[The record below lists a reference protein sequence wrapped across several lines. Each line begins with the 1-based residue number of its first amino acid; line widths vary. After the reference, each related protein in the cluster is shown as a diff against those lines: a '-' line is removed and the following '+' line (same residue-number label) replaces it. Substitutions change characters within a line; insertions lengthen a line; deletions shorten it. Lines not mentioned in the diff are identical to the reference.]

1 MNIGR
6 KDLFWGYAASS
17 MRILAGIIIMPVSLR
32 MLSPDEQGIWQIFL
46 ATVSIITLLDFGFA
60 SSFTRNV
67 TYIFSG
73 VKDLKAT
80 GYEVAESSEMDYGL
94 LKSLLKAM
102 RTYYCITALIFFAI
116 FAIVSPFYIPKMLRE
131 YTGDHQMV
139 WITWV
144 IFGLILAYEL
154 YTYYYNS
161 ILVGCGKV
169 KRNMQ
174 ITVISQSVRVVLTV
188 VLLLFG
194 LKFYALVIGLFIAD
208 LINRVLSYNYFY
220 DKKLKTQLSKSFVTK
235 PVKETIKI
243 LAPNSIKLG
252 FTLLGNF
259 LRGKTVM
266 FIAPLFL
273 PLSVIGSYGLTMQ
286 ITSMIYQLGGTWF
299 STFYPQISQ
308 YTVQGR
314 TTDLKRMYIK
324 AIFFLIVIY
333 VVLSA
338 GFILFGQDIL
348 VFLKSQTQL
357 LSRPYMFAILL
368 FSLLD
373 MNQGINTGM
382 FTARN
387 EVPFYKSYIIAGV
400 LTVLFAWIM
409 LKFASLGV
417 WSLILS
423 GGLAMSIYIFW
434 KWPLKVIK
442 DLNVSWKD
450 VSQTIIIMWNEI
462 IELFRKKFK
471 T

>member
-6 KDLFWGYAASS
+6 KDLFWSYAASS

-67 TYIFSG
+67 TYVFSG
-73 VKDLKAT
+73 VKEIKTT
-80 GYEVAESSEMDYGL
+80 GYETAESSEMDYGL

-116 FAIVSPFYIPKMLRE
+116 FALVSPFYIPKMLRE

-139 WITWV
+139 WITWF

-208 LINRVLSYNYFY
+208 LLNRTLSYNCFY
-220 DKKLKTQLSKSFVTK
+220 DKKLKTQLSNSVVTK
-235 PVKETIKI
+235 PVKDVIKI

-286 ITSMIYQLGGTWF
+286 ITTMIYQLGGTWF

-308 YTVQGR
+308 YTVQER
-314 TTDLKRMYIK
+314 NDDVKRMYIK
-324 AIFFLIVIY
+324 AIFFLVVIY
-333 VVLSA
+333 VVLST

-357 LSRPYMFAILL
+357 LSRPYMYVILL

-373 MNQGINTGM
+373 MNQGISTGM

-400 LTVLFAWIM
+400 LTVLFAWLM
-409 LKFASLGV
+409 FKFTSLGV

-434 KWPLKVIK
+434 KWPIKVIK

-450 VSQTIIIMWNEI
+450 VSQTIIIMWNET
-462 IELFRKKFK
+462 IELIRKKFK
-471 T
+471 I